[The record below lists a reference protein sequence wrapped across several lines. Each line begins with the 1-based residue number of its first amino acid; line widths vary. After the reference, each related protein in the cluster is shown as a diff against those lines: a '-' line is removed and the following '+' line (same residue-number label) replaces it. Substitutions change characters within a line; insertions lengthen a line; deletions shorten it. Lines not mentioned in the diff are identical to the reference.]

1 MRRFSARRGESEDKE
16 ESVLF
21 VVTGPSGCG
30 KSTII
35 HRVLRELDRVRFSIS
50 HTTRP
55 QRPTETNGRDYYFI
69 STDEFQRMVAADAFL
84 EWATVHGH
92 SYGTSR
98 AEVESK
104 AVTADLVLDIDVQG
118 ARLVKKS
125 PGLQAVFV
133 FVVPPR
139 FADLKERLGKRAQD
153 DPSVIRRRL
162 ETAVKEVEA
171 IPEFDY
177 VIINGSLD
185 KAVEELKAVIRAGR
199 CRVAALSGDLEA
211 VLRTFREA
219 RLD

>member
-1 MRRFSARRGESEDKE
+1 M
-16 ESVLF
+16 LF

-35 HRVLRELDRVRFSIS
+35 HRVLQELDRVRFSIS

-55 QRPTETNGRDYYFI
+55 KRSGETSGRDYYFV
-69 STDEFQRMVAADAFL
+69 SPDEFQRMVDADAFL

-98 AEVESK
+98 AEVKSK
-104 AVTADLVLDIDVQG
+104 AATADLVLDIDVQG
-118 ARLVKKS
+118 ARLVKKIE
-125 PGLQAVFV
+125 GLQAVFV

-139 FADLKERLGKRAQD
+139 FADLKERMEKRAQD
-153 DPSVIRRRL
+153 DPFVIRRRL
-162 ETAVKEVEA
+162 ETAIREVEA
-171 IPEFDY
+171 VPEFDY
-177 VIINGSLD
+177 AIINGSLD
-185 KAVEELKAVIRAGR
+185 KAVEELKAIIRAGR
-199 CRVAALSGDLEA
+199 CRVESRSGDLEA

>member
-1 MRRFSARRGESEDKE
+1 
-16 ESVLF
+16 VLF

-35 HRVLRELDRVRFSIS
+35 RRVVQELERLRFSIS

-55 QRPTETNGRDYYFI
+55 KRPAETSGRDYYFI
-69 STDEFQRMVAADAFL
+69 SPEEFRGMVEADAFL

-104 AVTADLVLDIDVQG
+104 SATADLVLDIDVQG
-118 ARLVKKS
+118 ARQVKKID
-125 PGLQAVFV
+125 GLEAVFI
-133 FVVPPR
+133 FVVPSR
-139 FADLKERLGKRAQD
+139 FADLKERLERRAQD
-153 DPSVIRRRL
+153 DASVIHRRL
-162 ETAVKEVEA
+162 ETAVREVEA
-171 IPEFDY
+171 VPEFEY
-177 VIINGSLD
+177 VIINDTLD
-185 KAVEELKAVIRAGR
+185 RAVEELKAIIRAGR
-199 CRVAALSGDLEA
+199 CRVEARSGDLEA